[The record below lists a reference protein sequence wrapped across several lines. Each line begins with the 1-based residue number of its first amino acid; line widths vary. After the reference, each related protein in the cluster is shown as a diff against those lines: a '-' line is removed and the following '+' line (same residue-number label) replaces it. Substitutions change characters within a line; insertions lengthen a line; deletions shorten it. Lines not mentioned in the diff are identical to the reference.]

1 MLLHCGK
8 TTAYDFYTTLEKLTN
23 NLGGRQYTYK
33 GIWYKSWYLSF
44 LCLARHWRH
53 LKELK
58 RAGRGNDGIRKVAE
72 TQPGELAVKFI
83 ACPSPGVNLPEGWE
97 NASPDDRFLYCIFI
111 AIDACFPLKR
121 RHAGSW
127 STDPPMCDGGSYF
140 VESGLYREYCK
151 KMQDQDEICTCTRL
165 AAMDFANTKY
175 SKGCSTT
182 GVGMAT
188 CGCHEIVMPN
198 GVGDLQKG
206 EQYGNIDY
214 IWASTM
220 RHVHILLWILLTYNI
235 ICQWFK
241 KLAECIKN
249 LLPLLHILGHLLSCQ
264 DYFNLLYT
272 LGAAMSDMEG
282 IECIWSGSGLLGTS
296 TCEMGPGN
304 RQNTIEDYWHNWNWR
319 KNVLQGAIL
328 CKQLD
333 RALKELSDQEDS
345 FNTFQ
350 ANQPQEV
357 EAWKKLVENFEHGQS
372 TENPFS

>member
-1 MLLHCGK
+1 MLSHRGK

-23 NLGGRQYTYK
+23 NLGGRQYT
-33 GIWYKSWYLSF
+33 SRYLSF
-44 LCLARHWRH
+44 LRLARQWRH

-72 TQPGELAVKFI
+72 TQPGELAVKCI

-111 AIDACFPLKR
+111 AIDACFRLKR

-127 STDPPMCDGGSYF
+127 KTNPPMCDGGSYF
-140 VESGLYREYCK
+140 VESGPYWEYCE
-151 KMQDQDEICTCTRL
+151 KMQDQDEICTCTGL

-188 CGCHEIVMPN
+188 CGRHEIVMPN

-206 EQYGNIDY
+206 ERYGNIDY

-220 RHVHILLWILLTYNI
+220 RHVHLLLWILLSYDI

-241 KLAECIKN
+241 KLAERIKN
-249 LLPLLHILGHLLSCQ
+249 LPPLVRLTIVRRIIAFVIPKLHILGHLLSCQ

-282 IECIWSGSGLLGTS
+282 IERIWSGSGLLGTS
-296 TCEMGPGN
+296 TREMGPGS

-319 KNVLQGAIL
+319 KNTSQGMFAI
-328 CKQLD
+328 
-333 RALKELSDQEDS
+333 
-345 FNTFQ
+345 
-350 ANQPQEV
+350 
-357 EAWKKLVENFEHGQS
+357 
-372 TENPFS
+372 